1 MKMIRTP
8 ILAALT
14 LALTSASALA
24 QAEAPNAPPA
34 QLSNPD
40 NAPYDARDDGP
51 PPPSG
56 RQTAQNPQGQNPQD
70 QRSRD
75 LFCRR
80 DAAARTGYV
89 TPGQAAN
96 HEQTNGTIFGTL
108 GGAALGAAIGA
119 AAGNAGAGA
128 AIGAGAGLL
137 GGTAVGADN
146 ARAAAADVERN
157 YANAYYACMGEAAN
171 YGPGDDDYAYGPPP
185 PPAAYPAGGYYGP
198 PPPPAYYYGP
208 GYYPY
213 YPYYG
218 PSVGFSFGFG
228 GHRGGFRRWHH

>member
-1 MKMIRTP
+1 LRLRLERPHTRFIWKGQFLEAMTMIRTP

-24 QAEAPNAPPA
+24 QADAPNAPPA
-34 QLSNPD
+34 QLSNP
-40 NAPYDARDDGP
+40 NNSAPNDARDDGP
-51 PPPSG
+51 PPPSQ
-56 RQTAQNPQGQNPQD
+56 QTAQNPQGQNPQD
-70 QRSRD
+70 RRSRD

-89 TPGQAAN
+89 TPGQAAS

-157 YANAYYACMGEAAN
+157 YANAYYA
-171 YGPGDDDYAYGPPP
+171 
-185 PPAAYPAGGYYGP
+185 
-198 PPPPAYYYGP
+198 
-208 GYYPY
+208 
-213 YPYYG
+213 
-218 PSVGFSFGFG
+218 
-228 GHRGGFRRWHH
+228 